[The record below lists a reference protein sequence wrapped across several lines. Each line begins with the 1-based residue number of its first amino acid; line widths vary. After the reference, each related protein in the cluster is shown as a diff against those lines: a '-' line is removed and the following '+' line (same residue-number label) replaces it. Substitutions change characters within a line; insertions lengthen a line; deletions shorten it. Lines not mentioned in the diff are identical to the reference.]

1 MNISRKQ
8 KLALNGGEPIFDRT
22 SIPQWPKYSSDI
34 IKSVDSVLKS
44 RTWGIGSDHKVQ
56 FEEEFA
62 RFQDSKYA
70 VAVANGSI
78 ALYIALKACDIKLD
92 DEVIVP
98 AYTFQ
103 ATAISVLLANAI
115 PVFADIDSSTYNI
128 CPESVE
134 SLIGNKTK
142 AVIAVHLGGQPAN
155 MSKLKEICNRN
166 GLILIE
172 DAAQAHGA
180 EWKGKKVGSIG
191 DAGIFSFQSS
201 KNMTAGEGG
210 IIISNDE
217 KFMDSCFSYYNC
229 GRVRKGGWYEH
240 RHLGGNFRMSAIQ
253 AAVLIPQLDSLD
265 DFLEIRESNRKIL
278 DSALSSMDGITPLK
292 QYSGVTRS
300 ANHLFICRYERECFS
315 GISRE
320 IFFKA
325 MQAEGIYTYQ
335 GYKPLYKEDLFIIDT
350 KEYPW
355 LKGVDFKNM
364 SFPHTERFSEK
375 ESVWLKQNYLLGT
388 PQDTQDIITAFVKV
402 TTEMKKN
409 PNIFLNRQKNS

>member
-1 MNISRKQ
+1 M
-8 KLALNGGEPIFDRT
+8 KLALFGGKPVRKEPFP
-22 SIPQWPKYSSDI
+22 SWPQPTEK
-34 IKSVDSVLKS
+34 IKQEV
-44 RTWGIGSDHKVQ
+44 TQCIHEEGWGIGSKVIDRLC
-56 FEEEFA
+56 ESFA
-62 RFQDSKYA
+62 DYHNAKY
-70 VAVANGSI
+70 SI
-78 ALYIALKACDIKLD
+78 ATNSGTSALWVALKAAGVKAG
-92 DEVIVP
+92 DEVIIP
-98 AYTFQ
+98 AYTFI
-103 ATAISVLLANAI
+103 ATASSVLMANGI
-115 PVFADIDSSTYNI
+115 PVFADIDINTGNMD
-128 CPESVE
+128 PESVKE
-134 SLIGNKTK
+134 KISKKTK
-142 AVIAVHLGGQPAN
+142 VIMPVHIGGSPCDLDSLNTLAKKHGI
-155 MSKLKEICNRN
+155 S
-166 GLILIE
+166 LIE

-180 EWKGKKVGSIG
+180 EWNENKVGGIG
-191 DAGIFSFQSS
+191 KGGCFSFQTS

-388 PQDTQDIITAFVKV
+388 PQDTQDIITAFDKV

-409 PNIFLNRQKNS
+409 PNLFLNRQKNS